1 MRIAHLILTLA
12 IASLGLTNYL
22 KADETKY
29 NAEIKKIDEMVEK
42 GVKFL
47 LLQAQANGS
56 IGSKD
61 QPNPGVTGLIVAAI
75 AGSTQKEKSAKE
87 IDAALQFIL
96 KTKNPKDNSYGRENM
111 AFSNYFT
118 SVAIMALSATDK
130 VKYKSEIEG
139 TKNYLKNTQFSESNG
154 KITEKDWQYGGF
166 DYNDK
171 GEADP
176 DLNNT
181 GFALMA
187 LDSAELAKDD
197 PTWKRATSFLQRVHN
212 SQEVSDLAK
221 TITDRKV
228 KVLNDG
234 GAMYYPGNTKGKE
247 IVNEDKSI
255 SYPSYGS
262 MTYQLMQS
270 YLFSGVPKDDK
281 RVQETMRYITNNW
294 TLETNPGL
302 PEKQAK
308 EGLFNYYR
316 IMAEALK
323 TLGDQKIETSTGK
336 RIVWAKDLSEYLS
349 KAQSADGSW
358 KNENSSRWMEGD
370 PNLVT
375 AYTILALNAC
385 RENLSK

>member
-1 MRIAHLILTLA
+1 MRFNHLILTLA
-12 IASLGLTNYL
+12 IISFGLTCFV
-22 KADETKY
+22 KADETKHS
-29 NAEIKKIDEMVEK
+29 AEIKKIDEMVEK
-42 GVKFL
+42 GVKYL
-47 LLQAQANGS
+47 LTQVQANGS

-75 AGSTQKEKSAKE
+75 AGSTQKDKSAKE

-118 SVAIMALSATDK
+118 SVAIMALSAVDK
-130 VKYKSEIEG
+130 EKYKAEIEG
-139 TKNYLKNTQFSESNG
+139 TKNYLKNTQFSETNG
-154 KITEKDWQYGGF
+154 NITAKDWQYGGF

-187 LDSAELAKDD
+187 LNSAELAKDD

-212 SQEVSDLAK
+212 SQEVSDLEK

-247 IVNEDKSI
+247 IINEDKSI

-308 EGLFNYYR
+308 EGLYNYYR

-323 TLGDQKIETSTGK
+323 TLGEQKIETSSGK
-336 RIVWAKDLSEYLS
+336 RILWAKDLSEHLA
-349 KAQSADGSW
+349 KNQSEDGSW
-358 KNENSSRWMEGD
+358 KNDSSSRWMEGD